1 MNTMKR
7 RIDLYKMTIIR
18 ESGEVVTTL
27 SVLYGET
34 ILSVLQREGLEMP
47 GICGINGVCGKC
59 MVRVLGG
66 EIIPSMV
73 DTQMFTREEID
84 LGYRLA
90 CMAKPT
96 EDCIVELLFVDDELK
111 RIEKEKAD
119 MTHKN
124 VHNSKKPVKNYAVA
138 IDLGTTTIGM
148 QLVDTDKQRILHTQ
162 GALNPQ
168 RKYGADVISRIM
180 AANDGKE
187 EEMRELVIDVI
198 RENLEKIAAK
208 EGVSPGELQKVYLA
222 GNTTMVH
229 LLMGFSCKTLGSFPF
244 KPVSL
249 QRQQFIAK
257 GCYYLPIVVL
267 PGISAFVGG
276 DIVAGLYETGFGEVD
291 EINML
296 IDLGT
301 NGEIAVGNREKIFC
315 TATAAGPAFEGSFGV
330 NLMGSDMIAIVADL
344 LGKGII
350 DHTGLLREP
359 YFEEGYEI
367 QGELLKQKNIRDLQM
382 AKAAICVGIDTLVRE
397 YGITYE
403 DIAHVYL
410 AGGFGRFLNVDKAIA
425 IGLFPQVLNNKIVS
439 VGNTSLL
446 GTIRYA
452 CSEEKSAEVIA
463 SIRSVCKE
471 YNLALQKDFGED
483 YVKALSFPER
493 F

>member
-1 MNTMKR
+1 
-7 RIDLYKMTIIR
+7 LYKMTIIR

-47 GICGINGVCGKC
+47 GICGINGACGKC
-59 MVRVLGG
+59 MIRVIGG
-66 EIIPSMV
+66 EFIPSMV
-73 DTQMFTREEID
+73 DTQLFTSEEIA

-90 CMAKPT
+90 CMTKPT
-96 EDCIVELLFVDDELK
+96 GDCVVELLFIDKELK
-111 RIEKEKAD
+111 RIEREKTEIAQ
-119 MTHKN
+119 KSIQN
-124 VHNSKKPVKNYAVA
+124 VKKTVRNYAVA

-162 GALNPQ
+162 GFLNPQ
-168 RKYGADVISRIM
+168 RKYGADVLSRIT

-187 EEMRELVIDVI
+187 EEMREAIIEAI
-198 RENLEKIAAK
+198 RDNLEKIAKK
-208 EGVSPGELQKVYLA
+208 EGINPGELQKVYLA

-249 QRQQFIAK
+249 QTQRFIAK
-257 GCYYLPIVVL
+257 GCYYLPVVVI

-276 DIVAGLYETGFGEVD
+276 DIVAGLYETGFGEED

-301 NGEIAVGNREKIFC
+301 NGEMAIGNRKRIFC
-315 TATAAGPAFEGSFGV
+315 TATAAGPAFEGGFGV

-344 LGKGII
+344 LEKGII
-350 DHTGLLREP
+350 DHTGLMREP

-367 QGELLKQKNIRDLQM
+367 QGELLKQKNIRDLQL
-382 AKAAICVGIDTLVRE
+382 AKAAICVGIETLVRE
-397 YGITYE
+397 YGITY
-403 DIAHVYL
+403 DGIAHVYL

-425 IGLFPQVLNNKIVS
+425 IGLFPRALNNKIYS

-452 CSEEKSAEVIA
+452 CNEEKSTEVIA

-471 YNLALQKDFGED
+471 YNLALQNDFGED
-483 YVKALSFPER
+483 YVKAISFPER
-493 F
+493 I